1 VGRGR
6 LKPRTDNRRWTLA
19 SRPFLLGV
27 LRWFPTLFSGLRLV
41 FTLVVALIGAGGV
54 VALIPRVSMSPGSTL
69 DPLDPFATPFGL
81 KNDGY
86 QTLSK
91 ITFACGVNYLDTATR
106 PPRRRDSPEIGLEMA
121 RIFGIAR
128 FAAQLLAF
136 RGGQTKGRPAGG
148 RPLFSARP

>member
-1 VGRGR
+1 VGCRDPSQ
-6 LKPRTDNRRWTLA
+6 K
-19 SRPFLLGV
+19 RPQKQSV
-27 LRWFPTLFSGLRLV
+27 TSLR
-41 FTLVVALIGAGGV
+41 IAGGY
-54 VALIPRVSMSPGSTL
+54 
-69 DPLDPFATPFGL
+69 LDPFATPFGL